1 LLLVSLTL
9 AAACSTGPTPKGA
22 RPVAFG
28 ASAEPGKVMTQIELQ
43 ETLQRF
49 CDTFLTRISEG
60 TRQLDNIKRPEL
72 RYSAMFQTLLYASS
86 AMEIATEP
94 MPELAL
100 LDMLVFM
107 TLNRETVESYW
118 IPNVFGAAG
127 KPFSDAF
134 NRSEQDI
141 WAISDRVMT
150 SAQQTK
156 VKELIEEWRRKHPE
170 QYRVETVRLSDF
182 AQAAE
187 KVVQSEESESG
198 GILGSVAA
206 VVERADQ
213 ALLMAN
219 RGLYLAQRMPFLFRL
234 QGRILATEVFKDL
247 GALFPLAEAGS
258 LADKAE
264 AAAAKGT
271 GLAKSLYPLIPPPG
285 ELARALASTDR
296 ITDKT
301 LRLVSALESAGPA
314 QRLEQL
320 ARTLML
326 YVLILA
332 VGLSLVLWGG
342 LYSYKRAL
350 ARAAARDRLKREH
363 EPGRHKAA

>member
-1 LLLVSLTL
+1 V
-9 AAACSTGPTPKGA
+9 
-22 RPVAFG
+22 
-28 ASAEPGKVMTQIELQ
+28 TQIELQ

-49 CDTFLTRISEG
+49 CDAFLTRISEG
-60 TRQLDNIKRPEL
+60 TRNLDKIRSPEL

-86 AMEIATEP
+86 ALEIATEP
-94 MPELAL
+94 MPEIAL
-100 LDMLVFM
+100 LDMLVFI

-118 IPNVFGAAG
+118 IPKVFGANG
-127 KPFSDAF
+127 QSFSDAF
-134 NRSEQDI
+134 NRSEPEI

-150 SAQQTK
+150 AAQQAK
-156 VKELIEEWRRKHPE
+156 VKELIEEWRHKHPE

-182 AQAAE
+182 AQVVG
-187 KVVQSEESESG
+187 KVAKSEESESG

-213 ALLMAN
+213 ALLMTN

-234 QGRILATEVFKDL
+234 QGRVLATEVFRDL
-247 GALFPLAEAGS
+247 GASFPLAEAGS
-258 LADKAE
+258 LAEKTG

-301 LRLVSALESAGPA
+301 LRLVSALENAGPA
-314 QRLEQL
+314 ERLERL
-320 ARTLML
+320 ARTLL
-326 YVLILA
+326 IYVLILA

-350 ARAAARDRLKREH
+350 ARAAARDRLKQEREA
-363 EPGRHKAA
+363 PRDKAA